1 VSFCGT
7 VQTARGSENK
17 ENDGEDVPRRYN
29 LRRRKPVDR
38 YQAPME
44 SRLNAQFLLKPYFLH
59 ISEIKLLNA
68 NTCVCAHSSV
78 SVLYLHSAHEL
89 HCFYQTRVSCAHCI
103 SLLFGVLSAMYP

>member
-1 VSFCGT
+1 VSCCGT
-7 VQTARGSENK
+7 LQTSKGSENK
-17 ENDGEDVPRRYN
+17 ENGGEDVPRRYN
-29 LRRRKPVDR
+29 LRQSKPADR

-44 SRLNAQFLLKPYFLH
+44 SRLNAQFLLKPYFVH
-59 ISEIKLLNA
+59 ISEIKFLNA